1 MSRLLLIPGIG
12 LGREAW
18 EPTLRHLGDRALA
31 HVETL
36 PGYGLRTDG
45 DDDLRPAVLAERLRP
60 LLDPRLAGETGDP
73 SRGPTV
79 LVGHSASCQI
89 VVHAARYWPDR
100 VRGLVLIGPTTDP
113 RASTWPR
120 LAARWLATARH
131 EDPRQVPALVKQ
143 YHRTGLDSMRRA
155 MEAARHD
162 RIEVTLR
169 GTECPVLVLRGLHDR
184 ICPVSWSEELTGARA
199 GAAWSG
205 AVTLSRGGHMVPLTR
220 GRLVADE
227 IIRFLR
233 RVDSLTSDSAE
244 AGPQV

>member
-1 MSRLLLIPGIG
+1 LSRLLLIPGIG
-12 LGREAW
+12 LDQEAW
-18 EPTLRHLGDRALA
+18 RPTVRHLGDRALA

-45 DDDLRPAVLAERLRP
+45 DDLRPAVLAERLGP
-60 LLDPRLAGETGDP
+60 LLDPRHSGETGERL
-73 SRGPTV
+73 RGPTV
-79 LVGHSASCQI
+79 LVGHSASCQV

-120 LAARWLATARH
+120 LAARWIATALH
-131 EDPRQVPALVKQ
+131 EDPRQVPALVRQ
-143 YHRTGLDSMRRA
+143 YHRTGLGSMRLA

-162 RIEVTLR
+162 RIDVTLR

-184 ICPVSWSEELTGARA
+184 ICPVSWSEELIGART

-205 AVTLSRGGHMVPLTR
+205 GVTLSRGGHMVPLTR

-227 IIRFLR
+227 ILRFLR
-233 RVDSLTSDSAE
+233 RVDSLASDSSE
-244 AGPQV
+244 TGPQV

>member
-12 LGREAW
+12 LDHEAW
-18 EPTLRHLGDRALA
+18 RPTLRHLGDRAIP

-36 PGYGLRTDG
+36 PGYGLRTHG
-45 DDDLRPAVLAERLRP
+45 DEDLRPAALAERLGP
-60 LLDPRLAGETGDP
+60 LLAPRLGEETREP
-73 SRGPTV
+73 SRGATV
-79 LVGHSASCQI
+79 LVGHSASCQV

-131 EDPRQVPALVKQ
+131 EDPRQLPALVRQ
-143 YHRTGLDSMRRA
+143 YHRTGLNSMRRA

-162 RIEVTLR
+162 RIDITLR

-184 ICPVSWSEELTGARA
+184 ICPVSWSEELTGSRT
-199 GAAWSG
+199 GDAWSG
-205 AVTLSRGGHMVPLTR
+205 GVTLSRGGHMVPLTR

-227 IIRFLR
+227 ILAFLH
-233 RVDSLTSDSAE
+233 RVDSLSPGSAE